1 MYMKSGGKDA
11 PAQHWLQDQ
20 RTFYAGKLRKYL
32 IVFGGYFVGGIATF
46 ISIIVSGATIAF
58 DKPEW
63 IQAAGICF
71 LSALSL
77 LVSFLLFEVW
87 TSFDEMR
94 RERKAI
100 RP

>member
-46 ISIIVSGATIAF
+46 ISIIVSGATRYHAVTASRCDCVISRWF
-58 DKPEW
+58 SFCTL
-63 IQAAGICF
+63 AAGSPGGQI
-71 LSALSL
+71 A
-77 LVSFLLFEVW
+77 
-87 TSFDEMR
+87 
-94 RERKAI
+94 
-100 RP
+100 